1 VKDIAIFL
9 VGAGVM
15 LAAVAAAFW
24 WWLGCD
30 GWSFC

>member
-1 VKDIAIFL
+1 MKDVAIFL
-9 VGAGVM
+9 AGAALMFTAV
-15 LAAVAAAFW
+15 AAVAW

>member
-1 VKDIAIFL
+1 MRDIVIFL
-9 VGAGVM
+9 AGSACM
-15 LAAVAAAFW
+15 LAAAGAVAW

>member
-1 VKDIAIFL
+1 MKDIAIFL
-9 VGAGVM
+9 AGSAMMAAGVGM
-15 LAAVAAAFW
+15 AFW

>member
-1 VKDIAIFL
+1 MRDIVTFIA
-9 VGAGVM
+9 GAAVM
-15 LAAVAAAFW
+15 LAAVGAALW